1 MPEAQGIYRG
11 EVYEIMRA
19 LSEILTDTK
28 EIFAILKGYDPEDD
42 EEEES
47 DA

>member
-1 MPEAQGIYRG
+1 VGEAQGTYRG
-11 EVYEIMRA
+11 DVYTIMGA
-19 LSEILTDTK
+19 LSDILTDTQ
-28 EIFAILKGYDPEDD
+28 EILAILKGYDPEDD